1 MLLLIRFPVT
11 DKPTRRADRLRPE
24 TLTPMNPCKHR
35 SGLAIRTPPCHDG
48 PARNRVAGGHMRMSA
63 ILSRHSAKRDG
74 GSPSGDG
81 GTPPTGG
88 YLEQARKKRRKRRA
102 IRCPRR
108 GAYFKQSHTHPP
120 PCGPRQHAERA
131 VFADFRKRTPHVAP
145 EWRPNAVT
153 ETVPSFRRFPD
164 QCPPTA
170 LDGATA
176 LWPLK
181 ESPQSKSRIPSS

>member
-11 DKPTRRADRLRPE
+11 DKPTRRADRLRPD

-63 ILSRHSAKRDG
+63 ILSRHRAKRDG

-88 YLEQARKKRRKRRA
+88 YLQQAR
-102 IRCPRR
+102 I
-108 GAYFKQSHTHPP
+108 FSSSHS
-120 PCGPRQHAERA
+120 
-131 VFADFRKRTPHVAP
+131 VY
-145 EWRPNAVT
+145 
-153 ETVPSFRRFPD
+153 
-164 QCPPTA
+164 
-170 LDGATA
+170 L
-176 LWPLK
+176 L
-181 ESPQSKSRIPSS
+181 PQSRLLPENALAFSLGMEGPTGGVRKVAKW